1 MIKMQVLNKMDS
13 SPKNHRSTILA
24 LVVTALLLLQLGG
37 CVENSLRKQH
47 RPLPELNGGE
57 WEAIKDVDNDE
68 TSVAEK
74 KQTVPAVKPVIE
86 IQTGNDNYLGK
97 ERVHDAKQIRVD
109 DEGINLNFQGLDLQ
123 AFIQAVLGD
132 ALKQNY
138 VIDPT
143 VRGTVTIQTVRP
155 LPEGD
160 LLGVLQEVLTLN
172 GATMVLNDGRYR
184 IVPLNKA
191 AQLPL
196 VTRVKRLQNQGYGL
210 QIVPLQFIGAT
221 EMTQI
226 LQPSMKTQGVVY
238 TDKRRNLLILSGS
251 EALITSM
258 MDMINIFDVDW
269 LAGKS
274 ISLFSLRYV
283 EPAVLVKELEVALD
297 GSGGELFDGVVR
309 LIPIERVNGILVVSN
324 TQKYLQELTTWIKR
338 LDVSNNKVDKRL
350 FVYHLK
356 NTKAVDIAAT
366 LNSIFLASNTSETIR
381 RDAQVLPTDSA
392 VTIGGATGDPD
403 GPGGLSGSGSAIT
416 SASISISEGSD
427 INIIAD
433 EVSNTLVILGTAREY
448 EMVESAI
455 EKLDILPKQVL
466 VEATILEVGLSGDLN
481 FGVEWFFKNSS
492 IGGNKSGLGQLSL
505 GADGIAAQAPGFSYS
520 VIDGVGDIRLVVNAL
535 ESKTNVKVLS
545 SPSIMVLDNKSA
557 TINIGDEI
565 PVPTR
570 QSTSNLDPSAP
581 TVNEIQYR
589 NTGILLEISPRINA
603 GGLVT
608 LEVKQEV
615 SDAITTETSGL
626 DAPTIQQRTIESTV
640 AIQNGQSVI
649 LGGLIR
655 DKQEDSKSGVPILS
669 HLPVVGNL
677 FSQTSNSDRRT
688 ELLVVL
694 TPHVI
699 SNPIEA
705 REITDEFREKL
716 VRPTEKF

>member
-1 MIKMQVLNKMDS
+1 MIKMQVFNEMDGSLQNRRS
-13 SPKNHRSTILA
+13 SILA
-24 LVVTALLLLQLGG
+24 LAITLLLLLQLGG

-57 WEAIKDVDNDE
+57 WEALKDVDNDE
-68 TSVAEK
+68 TSVAQK
-74 KQTVPAVKPVIE
+74 KQKVEAVKPVIE
-86 IQTGNDNYLGK
+86 IQTGNENYLGN
-97 ERVHDAKQIRVD
+97 ERIHDTKQIRVD

-172 GATMVLNDGRYR
+172 GATMVLNNGRYR
-184 IVPLNKA
+184 IVPLSKA

-221 EMTQI
+221 EMAQI

-283 EPAVLVKELEVALD
+283 EPAVLVNELEVALD

-324 TQKYLQELTTWIKR
+324 TQKYLKELTTWIKR

-366 LNSIFLASNTSETIR
+366 LNNIFLASNTSETIR
-381 RDAQVLPTDSA
+381 RDAQVLPIDKP
-392 VTIGGATGDPD
+392 VTIRD
-403 GPGGLSGSGSAIT
+403 GPGGPGGLGRPGPGTT
-416 SASISISEGSD
+416 SASISISEGSN

-455 EKLDILPKQVL
+455 KKLDILPKQVL

-481 FGVEWFFKNSS
+481 FGVEWFFKNNS

-505 GADGIAAQAPGFSYS
+505 GADGIAAQSPGFSYS

-557 TINIGDEI
+557 SINIGDEI

-716 VRPTEKF
+716 VRPTEEF

>member
-1 MIKMQVLNKMDS
+1 MIKMQIFNKMNGRQKLRL
-13 SPKNHRSTILA
+13 PGILA
-24 LVVTALLLLQLGG
+24 LAITSLLVLPLSG

-47 RPLPELNGGE
+47 RSLPELNGGE

-68 TSVAEK
+68 TSIAESVQK
-74 KQTVPAVKPVIE
+74 KQAVKPVVE
-86 IQTGNDNYLGK
+86 IQTGKEDYLGK
-97 ERVHDAKQIRVD
+97 ERVHDAKEIRVD
-109 DEGINLNFQGLDLQ
+109 DEGINLNFQDLDLQ
-123 AFIQAVLGD
+123 AFVQAVLGD

-138 VIDPT
+138 VIDPA
-143 VRGTVTIQTVRP
+143 VSGTVTIQTVRP
-155 LPEGD
+155 LPED
-160 LLGVLQEVLTLN
+160 SLLGVLQEVLSLN

-184 IVPLNKA
+184 ILPLSKA

-196 VTRVKRLQNQGYGL
+196 VTRVKRLQNQGFGL
-210 QIVPLQFIGAT
+210 QIVPLKFIGAT
-221 EMTQI
+221 EMAQI

-283 EPAVLVKELEVALD
+283 EPDVLVKELETALD

-309 LIPIERVNGILVVSN
+309 LIPIDRVNGILVVSN
-324 TQKYLQELTTWIKR
+324 TQKYLQELTKWIKR
-338 LDVSNNKVDKRL
+338 LDVSNNKVEKRL

-356 NTKAVDIAAT
+356 NTKAVDVAAT
-366 LNSIFLASNTSETIR
+366 LTNIFQASNSSEPNR
-381 RDAQVLPTDSA
+381 RDAQVLPTDKA
-392 VTIGGATGDPD
+392 VTIGDAAGLATAS
-403 GPGGLSGSGSAIT
+403 SGST
-416 SASISISEGSD
+416 NASISITEGSD

-455 EKLDILPKQVL
+455 EKLDVLPKQVL

-481 FGVEWFFKNSS
+481 FGVEWFFKNNN

-505 GADGIAAQAPGFSYS
+505 GADGIATQAPGFSYS
-520 VIDGVGDIRLVVNAL
+520 VIDGIGDIRLVVNAL
-535 ESKTNVKVLS
+535 ESKTNVKVIS
-545 SPSIMVLDNKSA
+545 SPSIMVLDNKTAS
-557 TINIGDEI
+557 INIGDEI

-589 NTGILLEISPRINA
+589 NTGVLLEVSPRINA

-640 AIQNGQSVI
+640 AIQSGQSVI

-655 DKQEDSKSGVPILS
+655 DKQEDSKSGLPVLS
-669 HLPVVGNL
+669 RLPVVGNL

-688 ELLVVL
+688 ELLVIL

-699 SNPIEA
+699 SNPVEA

-716 VRPTEKF
+716 VRPTDEF

>member
-1 MIKMQVLNKMDS
+1 MQIFNKMNNRQKLRL
-13 SPKNHRSTILA
+13 PGILVLA
-24 LVVTALLLLQLGG
+24 VTSLLVLQLSG
-37 CVENSLRKQH
+37 CVENTLRKQH

-68 TSVAEK
+68 TSIADS
-74 KQTVPAVKPVIE
+74 KQKTEEFKPVVE
-86 IQTGNDNYLGK
+86 IQTGNEDYLGK
-97 ERVHDAKQIRVD
+97 ERMHDAKEIRVD
-109 DEGINLNFQGLDLQ
+109 DEGINLNFQDLDLQ
-123 AFIQAVLGD
+123 AFVQAVLGD

-138 VIDPT
+138 VIDPA
-143 VRGTVTIQTVRP
+143 VSGTVTIQTVRP
-155 LPEGD
+155 LPEES

-184 IVPLNKA
+184 ILPLSKA

-221 EMTQI
+221 EMAQI

-251 EALITSM
+251 EVLITSM

-283 EPAVLVKELEVALD
+283 EPDVLVKELETALD

-324 TQKYLQELTTWIKR
+324 TQKYLQELTKWIKR
-338 LDVSNNKVDKRL
+338 LDVSNNKVEKRL

-366 LNSIFLASNTSETIR
+366 LTNIFQASNTSETIT
-381 RDAQVLPTDSA
+381 RDAQVLPTDTA
-392 VTIGGATGDPD
+392 VTIGDAVTTS
-403 GPGGLSGSGSAIT
+403 PGT
-416 SASISISEGSD
+416 TNASISISEGSD

-455 EKLDILPKQVL
+455 KKLDVLPKQVL

-481 FGVEWFFKNSS
+481 FGVEWFFKNNN

-545 SPSIMVLDNKSA
+545 SPSVMVLDNKSA
-557 TINIGDEI
+557 SINIGDEI
-565 PVPTR
+565 PVPSR

-640 AIQNGQSVI
+640 AIQSGQSVI

-655 DKQEDSKSGVPILS
+655 DKQEDSKSGLPVLS
-669 HLPVVGNL
+669 RLPVVGNL

-705 REITDEFREKL
+705 REITDEFRAKL

>member
-1 MIKMQVLNKMDS
+1 MQVFNKKDG
-13 SPKNHRSTILA
+13 SPKTRRSSLLVLA
-24 LVVTALLLLQLGG
+24 ITSLLLIQLGG

-47 RPLPELNGGE
+47 RSLPELNGGE

-86 IQTGNDNYLGK
+86 IQSGNENYLGDEK
-97 ERVHDAKQIRVD
+97 IHDPKLIRVD

-123 AFIQAVLGD
+123 AFVQAVLGD

-138 VIDPT
+138 VIDPA
-143 VRGTVTIQTVRP
+143 VSGTVTIQTVRP
-155 LPEGD
+155 LPED
-160 LLGVLQEVLTLN
+160 NLLGVLQEVLTLN

-184 IVPLNKA
+184 IMLLSKA

-221 EMTQI
+221 EMAQI

-283 EPAVLVKELEVALD
+283 EPAVLVKELELTLD
-297 GSGGELFDGVVR
+297 GSNGELFDGVVR

-350 FVYHLK
+350 FVYHLQ

-366 LNSIFLASNTSETIR
+366 LTSIFLASNTSETISR
-381 RDAQVLPTDSA
+381 NAQVLPTDSP
-392 VTIGGATGDPD
+392 VTIGD
-403 GPGGLSGSGSAIT
+403 GPGGPAGLGRAGPGT
-416 SASISISEGSD
+416 TNASISISEGSN

-448 EMVESAI
+448 EMVESAVK
-455 EKLDILPKQVL
+455 KLDVLPKQVL

-481 FGVEWFFKNSS
+481 FGVEWFFKNNS

-505 GADGIAAQAPGFSYS
+505 GTDGIAAQSPGFSYS

-535 ESKTNVKVLS
+535 ESKTNVKVIS
-545 SPSIMVLDNKSA
+545 SPSIMVLDNKTAS
-557 TINIGDEI
+557 INIGDEI

-589 NTGILLEISPRINA
+589 NTGVLLEISPRINA

-669 HLPVVGNL
+669 HIPVVGNL

-699 SNPIEA
+699 SNPVEA

>member
-1 MIKMQVLNKMDS
+1 MQIFNKMNNRQKLRL
-13 SPKNHRSTILA
+13 PGILVLA
-24 LVVTALLLLQLGG
+24 VTSLLVLQLSG
-37 CVENSLRKQH
+37 CVENTLRKQH

-68 TSVAEK
+68 TSIADS
-74 KQTVPAVKPVIE
+74 KQKTEEFKPVVE
-86 IQTGNDNYLGK
+86 IQTGNEDYLGK
-97 ERVHDAKQIRVD
+97 ERMHDAKEIRVD
-109 DEGINLNFQGLDLQ
+109 DEGINLNFQDLDLQ
-123 AFIQAVLGD
+123 AFVQAVLGD

-138 VIDPT
+138 VIDPA
-143 VRGTVTIQTVRP
+143 VSGTVTIQTVRP
-155 LPEGD
+155 LPEES

-184 IVPLNKA
+184 ILPLSKA

-221 EMTQI
+221 EMAQI

-251 EALITSM
+251 EVLITSM

-283 EPAVLVKELEVALD
+283 EPDVLVKELETALD

-324 TQKYLQELTTWIKR
+324 TQKYLQELTKWIKR
-338 LDVSNNKVDKRL
+338 LDVSNNKVEKRL

-366 LNSIFLASNTSETIR
+366 LTNIFQASNTSETIT
-381 RDAQVLPTDSA
+381 RDAQVLPTDTA
-392 VTIGGATGDPD
+392 VTIGDAATTS
-403 GPGGLSGSGSAIT
+403 PGT
-416 SASISISEGSD
+416 TNASISISEGSD

-455 EKLDILPKQVL
+455 KKLDVLPKQVL

-481 FGVEWFFKNSS
+481 FGVEWFFKNNN

-545 SPSIMVLDNKSA
+545 SPSVMVLDNKSA
-557 TINIGDEI
+557 SINIGDEI
-565 PVPTR
+565 PVPSR

-640 AIQNGQSVI
+640 AIQSGQSVI

-655 DKQEDSKSGVPILS
+655 DKQEDSKSGLPVLS
-669 HLPVVGNL
+669 RLPVVGNL

-705 REITDEFREKL
+705 REITDEFRAKL